1 MSAQPAPASRSG
13 SRTPVRRSGPRGSEA
28 DLRSVILDAAR
39 PLFAE
44 RGYRDTTMRAVAQAA
59 GVDVALVAYYFG
71 NKEGLFTESMD
82 IPVHPQELIGRAFA
96 DGPDAAGPRLVEMFL
111 ELFESPTTGPAL
123 VGMLRSA
130 VSHEST
136 RKAFSEFVATA
147 ILRHYEELIPGPD
160 TRRRIMLVGSQLI
173 GMAML
178 RFVLRIQPMVERPR
192 DQLVADLGAAVQRHL
207 TGALPDHEGPRSAVP
222 S

>member
-1 MSAQPAPASRSG
+1 
-13 SRTPVRRSGPRGSEA
+13 
-28 DLRSVILDAAR
+28 VILDAAR

-44 RGYRDTTMRAVAQAA
+44 RGYRETTMRAVAQAA

-71 NKEGLFTESMD
+71 NKEGLFAESMD
-82 IPVHPQELIGRAFA
+82 LPIRPQELIGHAFA
-96 DGPDAAGPRLVEMFL
+96 EGPEAAGPRLVEMFL
-111 ELFESPTTGPAL
+111 GLFESPETGPAL

-147 ILRHYEELIPGPD
+147 ILGHYEEMLPGPD
-160 TRRRIMLVGSQLI
+160 TRRRIMLVGSQLM

-178 RFVLRIQPMVERPR
+178 RFVLRIEPMVERPR
-192 DQLVADLGAAVQRHL
+192 DQIVSDLGVAVQRHL
-207 TGALPDHEGPRSAVP
+207 TGELPAG
-222 S
+222 

>member
-1 MSAQPAPASRSG
+1 MSAEPAAASRAR
-13 SRTPVRRSGPRGSEA
+13 SRTPPRRSGPRGPEA

-71 NKEGLFTESMD
+71 NKEGLFAESMN
-82 IPVHPQELIGRAFA
+82 IPVHPEELIGRAFA
-96 DGPDAAGPRLVEMFL
+96 EGPDVAGPRLVEMFL
-111 ELFESPTTGPAL
+111 ELFESPATGPAL
-123 VGMLRSA
+123 TGMLRSA
-130 VSHEST
+130 VGQEST

-147 ILRHYEELIPGPD
+147 ILPHYEQLMAGPD
-160 TRRRIMLVGSQLI
+160 TQRRMMLVGSQLI

-178 RFVLRIQPMVERPR
+178 RFVLRIEPMVERPR

-207 TGALPDHEGPRSAVP
+207 TGELPES
-222 S
+222 

>member
-1 MSAQPAPASRSG
+1 MSAQPAPG
-13 SRTPVRRSGPRGSEA
+13 SRARTRTSARRSGPRGPEA

-71 NKEGLFTESMD
+71 NKEGLFAESMNL
-82 IPVHPQELIGRAFA
+82 PVHPQELIGAAFA
-96 DGPDAAGPRLVEMFL
+96 DGIDAAGPRLVEMFL
-111 ELFESPTTGPAL
+111 GLFESPTTGPPL
-123 VGMLRSA
+123 VGLLRSA
-130 VSHEST
+130 VGHEST
-136 RKAFSEFVATA
+136 RKAFSEFVATE
-147 ILRHYEELIPGPD
+147 ILSHYEELMPGPD
-160 TRRRIMLVGSQLI
+160 TQRRIMLVGSQLI

-178 RFVLRIQPMVERPR
+178 RFVLRIEPMVERPR
-192 DQLVADLGAAVQRHL
+192 DQLVADLGAAVQRYL
-207 TGALPDHEGPRSAVP
+207 TGELAP

>member
-1 MSAQPAPASRSG
+1 MPAQPLPASRAK
-13 SRTPVRRSGPRGSEA
+13 SRTPPRRSGPRGPEA

-44 RGYRDTTMRAVAQAA
+44 RGYRDTTMRAVAQVA
-59 GVDVALVAYYFG
+59 GVD
-71 NKEGLFTESMD
+71 
-82 IPVHPQELIGRAFA
+82 
-96 DGPDAAGPRLVEMFL
+96 DGIETAGPRMAEMFL
-111 ELFESPTTGPAL
+111 GLFESPTTGPAL
-123 VGMLRSA
+123 VGLLRSA

-147 ILRHYEELIPGPD
+147 ILSHYEQLMPGPD
-160 TRRRIMLVGSQLI
+160 TQRRITLVGSQLI

-178 RFVLRIQPMVERPR
+178 RFVLRIEPMVERPR

-207 TGALPDHEGPRSAVP
+207 TGDHHPVI
-222 S
+222 

>member
-1 MSAQPAPASRSG
+1 MSAQPGPASRPDP
-13 SRTPVRRSGPRGSEA
+13 RTPARRSGPRGPEA

-39 PLFAE
+39 PMFAD

-71 NKEGLFTESMD
+71 NKEGLFAESMD
-82 IPVHPQELIGRAFA
+82 IPVHPEELIGRAFA

-111 ELFESPTTGPAL
+111 GLFESPATGPAL

-130 VSHEST
+130 VSDEST

-147 ILRHYEELIPGPD
+147 ILRHYEELMPGPD

-173 GMAML
+173 GTAML
-178 RFVLRIQPMVERPR
+178 RFVLRIEPMVERPR
-192 DQLVADLGAAVQRHL
+192 DQLVADLGLAVQRHL
-207 TGALPDHEGPRSAVP
+207 TGELPAEPG
-222 S
+222 

>member
-1 MSAQPAPASRSG
+1 MSAQPVPASRART
-13 SRTPVRRSGPRGSEA
+13 RTPARRSGPRGPEA

-71 NKEGLFTESMD
+71 NKEGLFAESMNL
-82 IPVHPQELIGRAFA
+82 PVHPGELIGGAFA
-96 DGPDAAGPRLVEMFL
+96 DGIEAAGPRLVEMFL
-111 ELFESPTTGPAL
+111 GLFESPTTGPAL
-123 VGMLRSA
+123 VGLLRSA

-147 ILRHYEELIPGPD
+147 ILRHYEELMPGPD
-160 TRRRIMLVGSQLI
+160 TQRRITLLGSQLI

-178 RFVLRIQPMVERPR
+178 RFVLRIEPMVERPR

-207 TGALPDHEGPRSAVP
+207 TGDLPAG
-222 S
+222 

>member
-1 MSAQPAPASRSG
+1 MSAQPAPTSRG
-13 SRTPVRRSGPRGSEA
+13 RTRPPIRRGGPRGPEA

-44 RGYRDTTMRAVAQAA
+44 RGYRDATMRAIAQAA

-71 NKEGLFTESMD
+71 NKEGLFAETMN
-82 IPVHPQELIGRAFA
+82 IPVHPQELIGHAFA
-96 DGPDAAGPRLVEMFL
+96 EGPEAAGPRLVEMFL
-111 ELFESPTTGPAL
+111 GLFESPETGPAL

-147 ILRHYEELIPGPD
+147 ILPHYEELLTGPD
-160 TRRRIMLVGSQLI
+160 TRRRMMLVGSQLI

-178 RFVLRIQPMVERPR
+178 RFVLRIEPMVERPR
-192 DQLVADLGAAVQRHL
+192 DQVVADLGAAVQRHL
-207 TGALPDHEGPRSAVP
+207 TGELPAG
-222 S
+222 